1 MWSWMKSTSSK
12 TPHWHSNV
20 SLDSSWLVF
29 KVQEDFLFCLWSKP
43 KKIKTCKSIS
53 LWKKIVQR
61 LKKKNRQ
68 LGARKIHARKKLQYR
83 KNKYGWT

>member
-29 KVQEDFLFCLWSKP
+29 KVQDLFYFIF
-43 KKIKTCKSIS
+43 KILFVIQAKENKD
-53 LWKKIVQR
+53 
-61 LKKKNRQ
+61 
-68 LGARKIHARKKLQYR
+68 LQI
-83 KNKYGWT
+83 N